1 MKENKEEK
9 DYWLKNLFIP
19 ICGFIMIPVSLV
31 ALANFM
37 NAAFADSPTMIWEAI
52 KLMLTAICIVS
63 LCIIG
68 SSIKKGD
75 DGKVH
80 YDRDWYKPDA

>member
-9 DYWLKNLFIP
+9 NYWLKNLFIP
-19 ICGFIMIPVSLV
+19 ICGYIMLVVSLL
-31 ALANFM
+31 ALANFLI
-37 NAAFADSPTMIWEAI
+37 AAFADSSAMRWEAI
-52 KLMLTAICIVS
+52 KLMLTVVCIVS

-80 YDRDWYKPDA
+80 YDRDWYKSDA